1 MTPPQ
6 KLRFCDVFAGCGGLS
21 LGLLE
26 AGHEGIFAIEKS
38 PLAFETLRFNLI
50 DGSKHQ
56 FSWPTWLPKQAM
68 TCEELLSNHSEQ
80 VAGLRGQVDLIV
92 GGPPCQGF
100 STAGRRDP
108 ADPRNKM
115 TEQYLAL
122 VGLLRPRFLVI
133 ENVAGFNMRFER
145 MGGVAEDIARAGKSS
160 YANYIADKL
169 EAIGYHVDAGLVNC
183 ADFGVPQ
190 VRHRY
195 LMVCELK
202 EYSTEKSELFKLLLK
217 SRNEFLKSK
226 GLPVGRH
233 ITTKEAISDLEIDG
247 KPRTPNKDSGIPGF
261 EEVDY
266 APPPSITD
274 FQELMRRHC
283 GDIAPNSLR
292 LARHK
297 ESTKKYFKLIQSI
310 CRPGYCLS
318 QEERK
323 KVGTRKHAITVLDHK
338 RPAPTITTLPD
349 DILHYSEARILTVR
363 ENARLQSFPDWFAFQ
378 GKYTTGGAQ
387 RKQECPRYTQV
398 GNAVPPLLSEAIGQL
413 LANHST
419 IEKDNF
425 ATSTT

>member
-1 MTPPQ
+1 MTPLK

-50 DGSKHQ
+50 DGTRHQ
-56 FSWPTWLPKQAM
+56 FTWPTWLPKEAM
-68 TCEELLSNHSEQ
+68 TCEDLLSSYSEQ
-80 VAGLRGQVDLIV
+80 VVALRGQVDLIV

-108 ADPRNKM
+108 SDPRNKM

-122 VGLLRPRFLVI
+122 VGLLQPRFLVI
-133 ENVAGFNMRFER
+133 ENVAGYNMRFER
-145 MGGVAEDIARAGKSS
+145 TGGVAEDIEKSGKAS
-160 YANYIADKL
+160 YAKYIADKL
-169 EAIGYHVDAGLVNC
+169 DAIGYHVDSGLVNC

-190 VRHRY
+190 IRHRY
-195 LMVCELK
+195 LMICELK
-202 EYSTEKSELFKLLLK
+202 SNKSEKSKLLELLIE
-217 SRNEFLKSK
+217 SRIHFLKSK
-226 GLPVGRH
+226 DLPVERH
-233 ITTKEAISDLEIDG
+233 TSTKEAISDLETDG
-247 KPRTPNKDSGIPGF
+247 KLLVANVDSGIPGF
-261 EEVDY
+261 EEAEY
-266 APPPSITD
+266 TPPALPTK
-274 FQELMRRHC
+274 FQNLMRR
-283 GDIAPNSLR
+283 GSETLAPNSRR

-297 ESTKKYFKLIQSI
+297 ISTKVYFRRIQSI

-318 QEERK
+318 QEERNR
-323 KVGTRKHAITVLDHK
+323 VGTKKHAITVLDQN

-349 DILHYSEARILTVR
+349 DILHYNEPRILTVR
-363 ENARLQSFPDWFAFQ
+363 ENARLQSFPDWFEFQ

-413 LANHST
+413 LATRNVAEPEDSLT
-419 IEKDNF
+419 DAI
-425 ATSTT
+425 